1 LNKERKKITNQRCSG
16 KKNNDQSMGEK
27 PTKNLEQAGKTKINP
42 LQSNKEEENKHNSR
56 NNPEAGQEKT
66 NTQIT

>member
-1 LNKERKKITNQRCSG
+1 
-16 KKNNDQSMGEK
+16 MGEK

-42 LQSNKEEENKHNSR
+42 LQSNKEEENKQNSR